1 MPIMI
6 CSVMA
11 RLEVKYMSS
20 IKGWIRPSSFYDKC
34 ILQAIDVY
42 YAWND
47 IQESIKIDAKH

>member
-11 RLEVKYMSS
+11 SLEVKYMSS
-20 IKGWIRPSSFYDKC
+20 IKGWIRPSSFYDKY

-47 IQESIKIDAKH
+47 IQESIKIDAKR